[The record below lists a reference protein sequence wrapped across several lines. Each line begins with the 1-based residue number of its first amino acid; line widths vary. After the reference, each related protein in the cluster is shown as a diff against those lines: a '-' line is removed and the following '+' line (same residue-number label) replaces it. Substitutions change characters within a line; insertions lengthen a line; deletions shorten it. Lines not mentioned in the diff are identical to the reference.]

1 VLGTIVALESILV
14 AGLTAWVW
22 LLYRR
27 LARAAAATSVAEAR
41 HREAERALRHSE
53 ANLATA
59 FNTNPC
65 ALAIVRNGDGRFLDV
80 NAAFERLTGY
90 PRDEVVDRTFQ
101 DLRLWVDPDDL
112 AAISQSLERGEYGGS
127 REMRFRTKT
136 GAPGSAVCSTADI
149 MFGGEPCVLAAALDI
164 VERREAERQA
174 AALREELAHLGR
186 VTLVE
191 ALTGSLAHEINQPL
205 TAVMANT
212 EAALRLMTAQ
222 PPRWHELRE
231 TLNEVLADNRR
242 AADVLER
249 MRTLLKK
256 GATRYEPLELNG
268 IVREVVKLVQ
278 NNLTGRQIAL
288 DIDLASDLPPV
299 LGDRVQVQQVLLN
312 LVMNAFD
319 AVAAREVTD
328 RHVRLQT
335 ASRAHTAIVD
345 VTDRGGGLSDEELS
359 VIFEPFYTTKREGLG
374 LGLSISRAIV
384 TAHGGTLGAT
394 RNGEA
399 GMTFS
404 AIFPSW
410 PPPSADQP
418 PSAAARLQRQR

>member
-1 VLGTIVALESILV
+1 VAGIPTIVGVESILV
-14 AGLTAWVW
+14 AALVAWIW

-27 LARAAAATSVAEAR
+27 LTRAAAATSAAEAR
-41 HREAERALRHSE
+41 HREAE
-53 ANLATA
+53 
-59 FNTNPC
+59 F
-65 ALAIVRNGDGRFLDV
+65 
-80 NAAFERLTGY
+80 AAGLN
-90 PRDEVVDRTFQ
+90 
-101 DLRLWVDPDDL
+101 
-112 AAISQSLERGEYGGS
+112 
-127 REMRFRTKT
+127 
-136 GAPGSAVCSTADI
+136 
-149 MFGGEPCVLAAALDI
+149 I
-164 VERREAERQA
+164 VERREAERQV

-242 AADVLER
+242 AADVLQR

-268 IVREVVKLVQ
+268 IVGEVVKLVQ
-278 NNLTGRQIAL
+278 NNRTGRQIAL

-319 AVAAREVTD
+319 AVAGREVTD

-335 ASRAHTAIVD
+335 ASRARTAIVD
-345 VTDRGGGLSDEELS
+345 VTDRGDGLSDDELAL
-359 VIFEPFYTTKREGLG
+359 IFEPFYTTKREGLG

-384 TAHGGTLGAT
+384 TAHGGTLDAR
-394 RNGEA
+394 RNAGT

-404 AIFPSW
+404 AAFPCCR
-410 PPPSADQP
+410 PLEPDQP
-418 PSAAARLQRQR
+418 PSHTAQLQERR